1 MMSSVGQKHWEP
13 PRESRIVFGGSD
25 ILKDVYELTRWE
37 GQGHSFCGVY
47 VFINFFFNL
56 FIFSSVQMLSHVR
69 LFATP

>member
-47 VFINFFFNL
+47 VFIIFFF
-56 FIFSSVQMLSHVR
+56 
-69 LFATP
+69 